1 MTLLY
6 ITTSYIYISV
16 SYTCAFVKHININ
29 APGKNTY
36 TKKSK
41 KKILNIH
48 YIIFIYTF
56 FEKSKK
62 YECIGETE
70 NLDSK
75 VILCAP
81 MKNVCSWCVR
91 CVFEKNIFKIQCV
104 RSVLLKDIFKKFLF
118 LQCFIFV
125 NFLHIC
131 KDIRRGVLV
140 FFNIYI
146 YTIRHTHT

>member
-1 MTLLY
+1 MY
-6 ITTSYIYISV
+6 RIHV
-16 SYTCAFVKHININ
+16 FVKYININ

-81 MKNVCSWCVR
+81 IKNVWFVVR
-91 CVFEKNIFKIQCV
+91 V
-104 RSVLLKDIFKKFLF
+104 RKKYL
-118 LQCFIFV
+118 
-125 NFLHIC
+125 
-131 KDIRRGVLV
+131 
-140 FFNIYI
+140 
-146 YTIRHTHT
+146 

>member
-1 MTLLY
+1 MIHFISIY
-6 ITTSYIYISV
+6 IRRISYISYIYISV

-41 KKILNIH
+41 KILNIH
-48 YIIFIYTF
+48 YIIYIYTF
-56 FEKSKK
+56 FEKKSKK

-91 CVFEKNIFKIQCV
+91 CVFVKNIFKIQCV

-118 LQCFIFV
+118 LQCFIFR
-125 NFLHIC
+125 
-131 KDIRRGVLV
+131 K
-140 FFNIYI
+140 FF
-146 YTIRHTHT
+146 THM